1 MKQSDERAAGTEAM
15 GMAAFLTLLEQYGAE
30 PGRWPDALRV
40 PAGKLLEMS
49 LEARGEHQRAAILDA
64 MMDTAEA
71 PVVSEARVA
80 RVVAGALTDLPV
92 PGLVRRRTPFAQRLG
107 DWLAPVVA
115 FWPRAAG
122 LAACTVAGIAVGTI
136 TPATTAAHYSEAG
149 VSVAATTSVEDLPSA
164 LLTPSPIE
172 SLFQ

>member
-1 MKQSDERAAGTEAM
+1 MKQSDERTAGMGAM
-15 GMAAFLTLLEQYGAE
+15 GMAAFLTLLEQYGAD
-30 PGRWPDALRV
+30 PRRWPDALRA

-49 LEARGEHQRAAILDA
+49 LEARAERQRAAILDA
-64 MMDTAEA
+64 MLDTAEA
-71 PVVSEARVA
+71 PVVGEARVA
-80 RVVAGALTDLPV
+80 RVVAGALADLPAQ
-92 PGLVRRRTPFAQRLG
+92 GLVRRRIPFAQRLG
-107 DWLAPVVA
+107 DWLAPMMV

-136 TPATTAAHYSEAG
+136 TPASTAAHYAEAG
-149 VSVAATTSVEDLPSA
+149 AGVTATASVEDLPSA

>member
-1 MKQSDERAAGTEAM
+1 MKQSDERTAGMEAM

-30 PGRWPDALRV
+30 PRRWPDALRA

-49 LEARGEHQRAAILDA
+49 LEARAEQQRAAILDA
-64 MMDTAEA
+64 MLDRADA
-71 PVVSEARVA
+71 PAVSEARVA
-80 RVVAGALTDLPV
+80 RVVAGALADLPV
-92 PGLVRRRTPFAQRLG
+92 PGLVRRRAPFSLRPG
-107 DWLAPVVA
+107 GWLAPLAA

-122 LAACTVAGIAVGTI
+122 LAACTAAGVLVGTI
-136 TPATTAAHYSEAG
+136 TPANTAAHYSEAG
-149 VSVAATTSVEDLPSA
+149 ADVTATAGVADLPSA